1 MRYNSF
7 KRMGGAH
14 MGKKSVKEDKNI
26 YQIAREEAGLTRA
39 AASELM
45 DFVPESRI
53 EKIESERALPRPED
67 VLAMSKAY
75 KKPGLCNYYCS
86 KACPIGQEFV
96 PAVELKG
103 LTQIAL
109 EVLNSLNK
117 LTKEKERLIEI
128 SVDGRIS
135 EDEIKDFARIRH
147 ELNSISATVDAL
159 QLWVSDT
166 IAANGLDKAELDRLT
181 GELME

>member
-1 MRYNSF
+1 MDVRT
-7 KRMGGAH
+7 R
-14 MGKKSVKEDKNI
+14 VTI
-26 YQIAREEAGLTRA
+26 CRLLTFA
-39 AASELM
+39 QSN
-45 DFVPESRI
+45 VPY
-53 EKIESERALPRPED
+53 SERCGIKDISYYKNSEDRPSAAEGLQNRNKSEG

-166 IAANGLDKAELDRLT
+166 IAANGIDKAELDRLT

>member
-1 MRYNSF
+1 
-7 KRMGGAH
+7 
-14 MGKKSVKEDKNI
+14 MGKKSVREDKNI

-45 DFVPESRI
+45 DFVPESR
-53 EKIESERALPRPED
+53 IESERALPRPED

>member
-1 MRYNSF
+1 MARAST
-7 KRMGGAH
+7 
-14 MGKKSVKEDKNI
+14 KENKTV
-26 YQIAREEAGLTRA
+26 YQIRREELGLSREK
-39 AASELM
+39 ASELLESIP
-45 DFVPESRI
+45 PERI
-53 EKIESERALPRPED
+53 ERIESGKFTAHPDEVI
-67 VLAMSKAY
+67 VLAEKYQA
-75 KKPGLCNYYCS
+75 PHLCNYYCS

-166 IAANGLDKAELDRLT
+166 IAANGIDKAELDRLT

>member
-1 MRYNSF
+1 
-7 KRMGGAH
+7 
-14 MGKKSVKEDKNI
+14 MGKKSVREDKNI
-26 YQIAREEAGLTRA
+26 YQIAREEA
-39 AASELM
+39 
-45 DFVPESRI
+45 
-53 EKIESERALPRPED
+53 
-67 VLAMSKAY
+67 
-75 KKPGLCNYYCS
+75 
-86 KACPIGQEFV
+86 
-96 PAVELKG
+96 G

-166 IAANGLDKAELDRLT
+166 IAANGLDKAALDRLT